1 MGNKNRHPLINKTI
15 EKDIHKII
23 ETKCLKFKTQLIA
36 IGNTENHLHMLVA
49 INPNMKLS
57 ELIAEVKG
65 STSYF
70 INQQSDNTLYWQDGY
85 GALSVSKS
93 GLKFVKRYV
102 VNQKEH
108 HRDNKDLVEILE
120 KIE

>member
-1 MGNKNRHPLINKTI
+1 
-15 EKDIHKII
+15 
-23 ETKCLKFKTQLIA
+23 
-36 IGNTENHLHMLVA
+36 
-49 INPNMKLS
+49 MKLS

-65 STSYF
+65 STSHF